1 MMPFDYK
8 KLWMLLLQKDMKKKD
23 LEEQAGLSSATIAKL
38 TKGETVTTDV
48 LERIC
53 RVLGCDVED
62 IMELKDN

>member
-1 MMPFDYK
+1 MPFDYK

-53 RVLGCDVED
+53 RVLGCDVGD
-62 IMELKDN
+62 IMELKD

>member
-8 KLWMLLLQKDMKKKD
+8 KLWMLLLEKDMKKKD

-38 TKGETVTTDV
+38 TKGETVTTEV

-53 RVLGCDVED
+53 RALDCDVED
-62 IMELKDN
+62 IMELKG

>member
-1 MMPFDYK
+1 MPFDYK

-38 TKGETVTTDV
+38 TKGETVTTEI

-53 RVLGCDVED
+53 RVLGCDVGD
-62 IMELKDN
+62 IMELKS

>member
-1 MMPFDYK
+1 MPFDYK

-53 RVLGCDVED
+53 RVLGCGVED
-62 IMELKDN
+62 IMELKD

>member
-1 MMPFDYK
+1 MPFDYK
-8 KLWMLLLQKDMKKKD
+8 KLWILLLQKDMKKKD

-53 RVLGCDVED
+53 RALDCDIADIVE
-62 IMELKDN
+62 IKK

>member
-1 MMPFDYK
+1 MPFDYK

-53 RVLGCDVED
+53 RVLGCDVEN
-62 IMELKDN
+62 IMELKS

>member
-8 KLWMLLLQKDMKKKD
+8 KLWMLLLEKDMKKKD

-38 TKGETVTTDV
+38 TKGETVTTEV

-62 IMELKDN
+62 IMELKG

>member
-1 MMPFDYK
+1 MPFDYK
-8 KLWMLLLQKDMKKKD
+8 KLWILLLEKDMKKKD

-53 RVLGCDVED
+53 RVLGCDIGD
-62 IMELKDN
+62 IMELKG

>member
-8 KLWMLLLQKDMKKKD
+8 KLWMLLLQKNMKKKD

-38 TKGETVTTDV
+38 TKGETVTTEI

-53 RVLGCDVED
+53 RVLGCDVGD
-62 IMELKDN
+62 IMELKD

>member
-38 TKGETVTTDV
+38 TKGETVTTEV

-53 RVLGCDVED
+53 RALDCDVED
-62 IMELKDN
+62 IMELKG

>member
-38 TKGETVTTDV
+38 TKGETVTTEV

-62 IMELKDN
+62 IMELKG

>member
-8 KLWMLLLQKDMKKKD
+8 KLWMLLMEKDMKKKD

-38 TKGETVTTDV
+38 TKGETVTTEI

-53 RVLGCDVED
+53 RVLGCDVGD
-62 IMELKDN
+62 IMELKG

>member
-8 KLWMLLLQKDMKKKD
+8 KLWMLLLEKDMKKKD

-38 TKGETVTTDV
+38 TKGETVTTEV

-53 RVLGCDVED
+53 RVLGCDVGD
-62 IMELKDN
+62 IMELKG

>member
-1 MMPFDYK
+1 MPFDYK

-53 RVLGCDVED
+53 RVLDCDVED
-62 IMELKDN
+62 IMELKD

>member
-1 MMPFDYK
+1 
-8 KLWMLLLQKDMKKKD
+8 MKKKD
-23 LEEQAGLSSATIAKL
+23 LEEQTGLSSATIAKL

-62 IMELKDN
+62 IMELKV

>member
-38 TKGETVTTDV
+38 TKGETVTTEI

-53 RVLGCDVED
+53 RVLGCDVGD
-62 IMELKDN
+62 IMELKD

>member
-1 MMPFDYK
+1 MPFDYK

-62 IMELKDN
+62 IMELKD

>member
-1 MMPFDYK
+1 MPFDYK

-53 RVLGCDVED
+53 RVLGCDVDD
-62 IMELKDN
+62 IMELKD

>member
-1 MMPFDYK
+1 MPFDYK

-53 RVLGCDVED
+53 RVLGCDVGD
-62 IMELKDN
+62 IMELKG

>member
-1 MMPFDYK
+1 MPFDYK

-38 TKGETVTTDV
+38 TKGETVTTEV

-62 IMELKDN
+62 IMELKS

>member
-1 MMPFDYK
+1 MPFDYK

-38 TKGETVTTDV
+38 TRGETVTTDV

-53 RVLGCDVED
+53 RVLGCDVGD
-62 IMELKDN
+62 IMELKG

>member
-8 KLWMLLLQKDMKKKD
+8 KLWMLLLQNDMKKKD

-53 RVLGCDVED
+53 RVLGCDVGD
-62 IMELKDN
+62 IMELKG